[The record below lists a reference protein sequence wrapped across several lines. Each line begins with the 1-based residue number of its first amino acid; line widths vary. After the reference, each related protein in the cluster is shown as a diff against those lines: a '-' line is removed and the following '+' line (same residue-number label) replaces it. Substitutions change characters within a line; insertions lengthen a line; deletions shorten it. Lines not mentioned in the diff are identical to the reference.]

1 MLLINFQ
8 TLPFQDKLLPLVI
21 KMKSE
26 EIVNFITTG
35 IGKIA
40 FYQKQNQSTK
50 TPIIFLHGVYFDH
63 HLWDEIIDKI
73 NDRTV
78 ISIDMP
84 LHGKSKEMNKQ
95 NWNLHDCAEML
106 ILILHTLQLKKVIA
120 VGHSWG
126 SMTIL
131 RAANIKP
138 ERFESILLCNMP
150 FKAATKKQKLIFQ
163 LQHTMLLFR
172 DFYTKQVAKALF
184 GTSSLKDY
192 PTLFNQLKRPMQLL
206 TNNQI
211 KQIDKKVIIEV
222 EDTTTLINN
231 LKIKTLALKGEEDY
245 VPKPPSID
253 TIIVKGGHISPL
265 EQPKEVLNLIQLISD

>member
-1 MLLINFQ
+1 
-8 TLPFQDKLLPLVI
+8 
-21 KMKSE
+21 MKSE
-26 EIVNFITTG
+26 ELVNFITTG

-40 FYQKQNQSTK
+40 LYQKQNQSTK

-84 LHGKSKEMNKQ
+84 LHGLSKEMNKH
-95 NWNLHDCAEML
+95 NWNLNDCTEML
-106 ILILHTLQLKKVIA
+106 IQILDTLQLKKVIA

-150 FKAATKKQKLIFQ
+150 FKAATKKQKLIFR
-163 LQHTMLLFR
+163 LQHAMLFFR
-172 DFYTKQVAKALF
+172 DFYTKQSAKALF
-184 GTSSLKDY
+184 GVSSLKDN

-211 KQIDKKVIIEV
+211 KQIDKKVIIEA

-231 LKIKTLALKGEEDY
+231 LKIKTLAVKGEEDY